1 MDVALQQVRDQD
13 SEKEKQAKHYADMRY
28 HTKDR
33 AIAVKDNVL
42 LERKRESKLSPSY
55 ESQPYE
61 LTARYGDQVVP
72 KSSQAQVEF
81 AAYQTCRDVT
91 CTRCRMQYTLRR

>member
-72 KSSQAQVEF
+72 KSSQGVEHKWNL
-81 AAYQTCRDVT
+81 QHIKRVVT
-91 CTRCRMQYTLRR
+91 

>member
-13 SEKEKQAKHYADMRY
+13 SEKEKQAKHYAVMRY

-42 LERKRESKLSPSY
+42 FERKRERASCLP
-55 ESQPYE
+55 
-61 LTARYGDQVVP
+61 
-72 KSSQAQVEF
+72 
-81 AAYQTCRDVT
+81 
-91 CTRCRMQYTLRR
+91 RMRVNLMK